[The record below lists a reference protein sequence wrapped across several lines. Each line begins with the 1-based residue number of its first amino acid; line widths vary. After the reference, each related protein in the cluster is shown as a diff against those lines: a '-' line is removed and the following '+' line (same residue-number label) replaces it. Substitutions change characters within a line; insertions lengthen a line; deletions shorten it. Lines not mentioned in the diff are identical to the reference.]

1 MHLYPL
7 LVLTQQEGFFFA
19 MQKLFNVMSVAAFT
33 MSAGMVVGSV
43 LLYTRIPSL
52 TKYYMSELTLEMT
65 KVMFNMMPSKI
76 DEAMPKL
83 PTTTGPAVPIK
94 SPF

>member
-1 MHLYPL
+1 
-7 LVLTQQEGFFFA
+7 V
-19 MQKLFNVMSVAAFT
+19 QKLFNVMSVAAFT

-65 KVMFNMMPSKI
+65 KIVSNMVPGKI
-76 DEAMPKL
+76 DEAMPEL
-83 PTTTGPAVPIK
+83 PTSTGPAVPFK
-94 SPF
+94 LP

>member
-1 MHLYPL
+1 MQEAPFGEPF
-7 LVLTQQEGFFFA
+7 VLFTVT
-19 MQKLFNVMSVAAFT
+19 MQKLFNVMSVASFV
-33 MSAGMVVGSV
+33 MSAGMVAGSV
-43 LLYTRIPSL
+43 ILYTRIPAL

-65 KVMFNMMPSKI
+65 KIVTNMVPGKI
-76 DEAMPKL
+76 DEVMPEL